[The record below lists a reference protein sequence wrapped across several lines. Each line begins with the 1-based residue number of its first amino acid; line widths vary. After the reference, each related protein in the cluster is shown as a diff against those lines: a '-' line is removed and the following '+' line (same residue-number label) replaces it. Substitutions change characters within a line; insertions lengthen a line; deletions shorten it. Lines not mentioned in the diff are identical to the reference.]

1 MKYSYFIA
9 DDKYDRFD
17 SPEHTD
23 GNEDYLGRED
33 SNGDCWKCCMTKED
47 ADKAIADHTNEDGSI
62 DYDGLN
68 EDLGLRKGTLDEN
81 SHRVDFETDGE
92 VRNTEKGG
100 INDNGQCTGD
110 GQLPGGYSDL
120 EAKNVS
126 RENAIDRGQL
136 KDQGKNEENSS
147 ENQEK
152 QSTHDENK
160 SDDELKEQ
168 IEDDS
173 ETKGQDSLNNE
184 RENPTEEPKD
194 EKENSEENSEK
205 EMQSQGD
212 DQSKDNSSE
221 QSNSNDYDY
230 YNGMGY

>member
-23 GNEDYLGRED
+23 GNDDYLGRED

-68 EDLGLRKGTLDEN
+68 EDLGLPKGTLDEN

-92 VRNTEKGG
+92 IRNTEKGG

-110 GQLPGGYSDL
+110 GKLPGGYSDL
-120 EAKNVS
+120 EAKNVP

-136 KDQGKNEENSS
+136 GSMEKGQDNDENKKDIQVEDNIKGEDDTNDKNNTESKKQS
-147 ENQEK
+147 ENQNN
-152 QSTHDENK
+152 TN
-160 SDDELKEQ
+160 
-168 IEDDS
+168 IED
-173 ETKGQDSLNNE
+173 EGNIKNE
-184 RENPTEEPKD
+184 
-194 EKENSEENSEK
+194 SA
-205 EMQSQGD
+205 
-212 DQSKDNSSE
+212 DNGK
-221 QSNSNDYDY
+221 SNDDGYDY
-230 YNGMGY
+230 YNSYMM